1 MNFKKAQK
9 IKNCA
14 FPKIFQTKKMGEVTV
29 FFAVMTPIGLPF
41 FTELV
46 FINAL
51 NYKRAYKR

>member
-41 FTELV
+41 FIETCFYKCLEL
-46 FINAL
+46 
-51 NYKRAYKR
+51 